1 MFRDTLQLPVETP
14 ANPFVAP
21 ANIHT
26 IEAFMNRVGYQ
37 GVVDKL
43 FHAVINQTHVDY
55 ATLLWWD
62 FMNNIFQKKE
72 AIQYPRFAKLII
84 ADLMKKFSNI
94 PMRIDEAYHYIKDDV
109 PLVSVY
115 ITGNVSVQGMLIPDA
130 FLTVEIR
137 ETDDFKEYET
147 MFMKV
152 AILMN
157 QSQPVFSTK
166 GMNRN
171 TPKAH
176 RSPTVSASP
185 LEKKKRKQTAGV
197 SSSPRKIIKQKKQ
210 STPSIPT
217 LGDDRER
224 DAIAEASLLS
234 LTLHKT
240 ALIAEAQENIVMR
253 WVELTDIVSNPD
265 TSTSKHSQVKKR
277 ISRIY
282 SHLPRALRRMCR
294 RQCYMIQDMERKCVT
309 IAKLWETHNKIDD
322 ILHEMKR
329 NLQDR
334 ADDIAL
340 WEALRHEF
348 EKSSISNTSCREDD
362 FHSHHDEHQ
371 DDDAPPKGEKRV
383 KRSKMSKRS
392 KSARDSLSK
401 HSRKDSTTYV
411 SKQQSHHQE
420 WDAWE
425 EENVVDED
433 EVVSKDIDKMVKGST
448 DDESYASKFSDS
460 ILNNEGVMVD
470 DTESKIEPGS
480 QKENLEEVEDYT
492 NVELER
498 TDEVV
503 KETKVANMS
512 GSQETRNEQTQTPIS
527 SPIRS
532 PRKVSF
538 SDKTISED
546 LKYNLSPAT
555 ATTSKTSFTTKHKK
569 ISFTLKTRN
578 PPGCIAGMGR
588 RRNLTRSHIKNKFI
602 TREFFVKKIQEV
614 LQHYDTIIPELTV
627 SKTNEMLKKEMPC
640 LVQLAVNKD
649 REVSPVDISGM
660 VSKEFAAHGPKLIEE
675 LFRKHMQNTTLN
687 LYPKTSSST
696 ATTSSADLQQQLY
709 LNMKTKPQDQAVD
722 PEIWE
727 IWKAKFEKP

>member
-1 MFRDTLQLPVETP
+1 SIPCSPECKIVGLILLDHCLSHALTTTDDVPAVDTLHLPVETP
-14 ANPFVAP
+14 ENLFVAP

-26 IEAFMNRVGYQ
+26 IEAFMNIVGYQ
-37 GVVDKL
+37 GVID
-43 FHAVINQTHVDY
+43 
-55 ATLLWWD
+55 
-62 FMNNIFQKKE
+62 
-72 AIQYPRFAKLII
+72 
-84 ADLMKKFSNI
+84 KKFPNI
-94 PMRIDEAYHYIKDDV
+94 PKRIEEDYHYIKDDV
-109 PLVSVY
+109 PLV
-115 ITGNVSVQGMLIPDA
+115 I
-130 FLTVEIR
+130 EIR

-224 DAIAEASLLS
+224 DAIAEASLLNRARES
-234 LTLHKT
+234 KGKSRSVSNDDETEK
-240 ALIAEAQENIVMR
+240 EKEVAQDMKEKETEEVGIEHNIV
-253 WVELTDIVSNPD
+253 
-265 TSTSKHSQVKKR
+265 
-277 ISRIY
+277 
-282 SHLPRALRRMCR
+282 
-294 RQCYMIQDMERKCVT
+294 
-309 IAKLWETHNKIDD
+309 
-322 ILHEMKR
+322 
-329 NLQDR
+329 
-334 ADDIAL
+334 
-340 WEALRHEF
+340 
-348 EKSSISNTSCREDD
+348 EK
-362 FHSHHDEHQ
+362 
-371 DDDAPPKGEKRV
+371 
-383 KRSKMSKRS
+383 
-392 KSARDSLSK
+392 
-401 HSRKDSTTYV
+401 
-411 SKQQSHHQE
+411 
-420 WDAWE
+420 
-425 EENVVDED
+425 
-433 EVVSKDIDKMVKGST
+433 
-448 DDESYASKFSDS
+448 
-460 ILNNEGVMVD
+460 
-470 DTESKIEPGS
+470 
-480 QKENLEEVEDYT
+480 EVEDYT

-498 TDEVV
+498 TKEVV

-512 GSQETRNEQTQTPIS
+512 
-527 SPIRS
+527 
-532 PRKVSF
+532 
-538 SDKTISED
+538 ED
-546 LKYNLSPAT
+546 LKDNLSPAT

-569 ISFTLKTRN
+569 LSFTLKTRN

-602 TREFFVKKIQEV
+602 TRKFFVKKIQEV
-614 LQHYDTIIPELTV
+614 LQHYDTIVLVLTV
-627 SKTNEMLKKEMPC
+627 SKTNEMLKKEMPR

-709 LNMKTKPQDQAVD
+709 LNMKIK
-722 PEIWE
+722 
-727 IWKAKFEKP
+727 